1 VICTGIHEEAQEDNI
16 LDLFSD
22 FGRVKSLHAN
32 LDKKT
37 GYLKGYVLVEY
48 ETLPEAQKA
57 VNKLNGSVFMG
68 KKINVNFAFKKKPVE
83 ESNGK
88 Y

>member
-1 VICTGIHEEAQEDNI
+1 MFCSGIHEEAQEDSI

-48 ETLPEAQKA
+48 ETLLEAQKA
-57 VNKLNGSVFMG
+57 VNKLNGSLFMG
-68 KKINVNFAFKKKPVE
+68 KKINVSFAYKKKPVE
-83 ESNGK
+83 EAKGK
-88 Y
+88 